1 MSREYLPKLNLSP
14 AEDDLTGWDISVL
27 VYTEMGFDESPC
39 FAIVCVV
46 FTPAFAVIGSGS
58 GICVTSAFAVVI

>member
-27 VYTEMGFDESPC
+27 VYTEMGFDESPLMSLR
-39 FAIVCVV
+39 VL
-46 FTPAFAVIGSGS
+46 PL
-58 GICVTSAFAVVI
+58 SA